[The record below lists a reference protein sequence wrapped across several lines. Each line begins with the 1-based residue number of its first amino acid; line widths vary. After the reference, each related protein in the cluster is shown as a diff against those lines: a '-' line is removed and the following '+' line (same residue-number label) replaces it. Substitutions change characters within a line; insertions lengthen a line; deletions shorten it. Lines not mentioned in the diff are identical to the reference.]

1 MRTVRCPKCKQ
12 PTTLNPEGNCI
23 LCGFC
28 VQKVQRMTLR
38 LYVIMAAV
46 SAATVIYGI
55 IVFAMEQSGPP
66 AGGAP
71 EGIVYGFI
79 GLAAIIGFFTIFG
92 VAPLLRDKPGSA
104 AVFTTLLLQAA
115 LAESIAIMGLVLYFV
130 LASIQWFVIFL
141 AVSWFVFT
149 IIGIKLGDNVAEY
162 ERRLVAELDP
172 DG

>member
-12 PTTLNPEGNCI
+12 PTTTDAAGNCI

-28 VQKVQRMTLR
+28 VQKTQQMTLR
-38 LYVIMAAV
+38 LYVIIAAV
-46 SAATVIYGI
+46 SVATVVYGV
-55 IVFAMEQSGPP
+55 IVFAMEQMGPP

-79 GLAAIIGFFTIFG
+79 GLAAIIGLFAIFG
-92 VAPLLRDKPGSA
+92 VAPLLRDRPGSA

-130 LASIQWFVIFL
+130 LASIQWFAIFL
-141 AVSWFVFT
+141 AVAWVVFT
-149 IIGIKLGDNVAEY
+149 IIGIKLSDNVAEY
-162 ERRLVAELDP
+162 ERRLVKELGP
-172 DG
+172 DE